1 MDLFVVD
8 IGGTNLRI
16 SIVDSYGNVLKKERF
31 NTPKDF
37 IEIAKIVEES
47 YKNLRKEYFLEEVI
61 GISVAGAVFKDEV
74 WLPNISKNKFPL
86 KSFLY
91 ERLKIPVK
99 ILDDR
104 VSGALGEYWRG
115 KGKNKDIILYFII
128 GTGVG
133 LGIIVNGKPLYGK
146 NHASGSLGW
155 IPVGKRNSYSSK
167 IGTLESQISGP
178 SILREYNRISGKN
191 LERTEEVFEL
201 FEKGDEI
208 SKKVI
213 SRVGRILGKTLS
225 SLLNIFDPDI
235 IIFSG
240 SIGLEWEVFKP
251 FSNPAINLYLSPLIK
266 KNFEITTS
274 ELKEDAQILGVAYT
288 ILKEL

>member
-1 MDLFVVD
+1 MNFFVVD

-16 SIVDSYGNVLKKERF
+16 AVVDSYGNILKKERF
-31 NTPKDF
+31 DTPKDF
-37 IEIAKIVEES
+37 IEIGKIIEES
-47 YKNLRKEYFLEEVI
+47 YKNLREYYSLKEVI

-74 WLPNISKNKFPL
+74 WLPNISEKKFPL
-86 KSFLY
+86 KSFLS
-91 ERLKIPVK
+91 EKLRIPVK

-115 KGKNKDIILYFII
+115 KGRNKDILLYFII

-133 LGIIVNGKPLYGK
+133 LGIIVDGKPLYGK
-146 NHASGSLGW
+146 NGVSGSLGW
-155 IPVGKRNSYSSK
+155 IPIGKRNSFSSK

-191 LERTEEVFEL
+191 LEKTEEVFEL
-201 FEKGDEI
+201 FEREDKYAKEVI
-208 SKKVI
+208 SK
-213 SRVGRILGKTLS
+213 VGKALGKTLS

-240 SIGLEWEVFKP
+240 SIGLKWETFKP
-251 FSNPAINLYLSPLIK
+251 FAYPLINLYLSPIIK
-266 KNFEITTS
+266 NNFEITTS

-288 ILKEL
+288 LLEK